1 MSRTQINIGKK
12 IKALALDLDGTA
24 LLPNNTLGGYTI
36 EVLKKVIACGIQ
48 VMLCTGRAIEA
59 AEPFRAAIGA
69 QGPMVFFNGAEVVD
83 MPSAA
88 MLDAALLDLEAA
100 DFGID
105 LVRSMGLHYQLYL
118 PPGAYGSGKWEA
130 LLVEKLTP
138 EAEMYREHT
147 GIEPVVTDLKAAI
160 KTPGLQGCVKAMFI
174 TEPERHDEI
183 RKKLIDRF
191 GQRIYV
197 ARTFPTFLEIMTTGV
212 SKGAGLKT
220 VMRHRGL
227 DAASVLALGDEE
239 NDMLM
244 FNAAGFSAAPS
255 NAREKVKDAA
265 DFIFGSNAEEG
276 LASFLEEI
284 FYGG

>member
-24 LLPNNTLGGYTI
+24 LLPDHALGGRTT
-36 EVLKKVIACGIQ
+36 EVLKKLIVDGIQ
-48 VMLCTGRAIEA
+48 VMLCTGRSIEA
-59 AEPFRAAIGA
+59 AEPYRAAIGA
-69 QGPMVFFNGAEVVD
+69 QGPMVFCNGAEVVD

-88 MLDAALLDLEAA
+88 MLDATLLDLEVA

-105 LVRSMGLHYQLYL
+105 LARSMGYHYQFYL
-118 PPGAYGSGKWEA
+118 PPGAYGTGRWES

-138 EAEMYREHT
+138 EAVMYSEHT
-147 GIEPVVTDLKAAI
+147 GLEPVVADLKAVI
-160 KTPGLQGCVKAMFI
+160 NTPGLRGCVKAMFI
-174 TEPERHDEI
+174 TEPEIHDEI
-183 RKKLIDRF
+183 RKKLIERF

-197 ARTFPTFLEIMTTGV
+197 ARTFPTYLEIMTTGV

-220 VMRHRGL
+220 IMKHRGL

-239 NDMLM
+239 TDILM

-255 NAREKVKDAA
+255 NAREKVRGAA

-284 FYGG
+284 FYKG

>member
-24 LLPNNTLGGYTI
+24 LLPDDTLGEHTI
-36 EVLKKVIACGIQ
+36 DVLKKLIASGIQ
-48 VMLCTGRAIEA
+48 VILCTGRSIEA
-59 AEPFRAAIGA
+59 AEPYRAAIGA

-88 MLDAALLDLEAA
+88 LLEATLLDNEVA
-100 DFGID
+100 DFGLD
-105 LVRSMGLHYQLYL
+105 LARSMGLHYQIYL
-118 PPGAYGSGKWEA
+118 PSGTYGSGRWEA
-130 LLVEKLTP
+130 LLVEELTP

-147 GIEPVVTDLKAAI
+147 GIEPLVTDLKAAI
-160 KTPGLQGCVKAMFI
+160 KTPGLRGFVKAMFI
-174 TEPERHDEI
+174 SDPAIHDEI
-183 RKKLIDRF
+183 REKMSERF

-197 ARTFPTFLEIMTTGV
+197 TRTFSTFLEIMTTGV

-239 NDMLM
+239 NDIFM
-244 FNAAGFSAAPS
+244 FNTAGFSAAPS
-255 NAREKVKDAA
+255 NAREKVQDAA

-276 LASFLEEI
+276 LATFLEEI
-284 FYGG
+284 FYRG

>member
-1 MSRTQINIGKK
+1 MSRAQINIGKK

-24 LLPNNTLGGYTI
+24 LLPDNTLGGHTI
-36 EVLKKVIACGIQ
+36 DVLKKLIANGIQ

-59 AEPFRAAIGA
+59 AEPYRAAIGA

-88 MLDAALLDLEAA
+88 MLDAALLDLEVA

-105 LVRSMGLHYQLYL
+105 LARSMGLHYQVYL
-118 PPGAYGSGKWEA
+118 PPGTYGSGRWEA

-147 GIEPVVTDLKAAI
+147 GIEPLVTDLKAAI
-160 KTPGLQGCVKAMFI
+160 NTPGLRGCVKAMFI
-174 TEPERHDEI
+174 TEPEMHDVI
-183 RKKLIDRF
+183 RKKMIERF

-197 ARTFPTFLEIMTTGV
+197 ARTFSTFLEIMTTGV

-227 DAASVLALGDEE
+227 DAKSVLALGDEE

-244 FNAAGFSAAPS
+244 FNVAGFSAAPS
-255 NAREKVKDAA
+255 NAREKVQDAA

-276 LASFLEEI
+276 LATFLEEI
-284 FYGG
+284 FYRS